1 MRTHLSAPARV
12 SRRGTLTGL
21 PLTQALKGNKPEEG
35 FLQTKLLEI
44 NLKCG
49 AQQVADAIL
58 QNNMFTHY
66 DRQYIAK
73 LCEGAGLSQRA
84 LEHYTD
90 VEDIK
95 RSLVAMC
102 ANPQMINTE
111 FVLSFFGSLSP
122 EASLECLK
130 ELLSRNMRGN
140 MQISTQVAAK
150 YNEQIARSGVFYP
163 RSVSIRRGHGWFLC
177 RF

>member
-1 MRTHLSAPARV
+1 M
-12 SRRGTLTGL
+12 
-21 PLTQALKGNKPEEG
+21 
-35 FLQTKLLEI
+35 QTKLLEI

-58 QNNMFTHY
+58 QNDMFTHY

-140 MQISTQVAAK
+140 MQISTQVAA
-150 YNEQIARSGVFYP
+150 
-163 RSVSIRRGHGWFLC
+163 
-177 RF
+177 

>member
-90 VEDIK
+90 VEKAI
-95 RSLVAMC
+95 
-102 ANPQMINTE
+102 
-111 FVLSFFGSLSP
+111 
-122 EASLECLK
+122 AS
-130 ELLSRNMRGN
+130 SQTHNG
-140 MQISTQVAAK
+140 T
-150 YNEQIARSGVFYP
+150 
-163 RSVSIRRGHGWFLC
+163 
-177 RF
+177 